1 MRHNKKTRGM
11 YKLHIIL
18 ILLIVNNLIALAST
32 TSLAEESNLADS
44 TKLQKE
50 KVLTAVEQMPE
61 FPGGEKALM
70 DFLSRNINYPQRAM
84 ENGIQGRV
92 IVQFVVTKNGTVG
105 EVKVLNKVYPDL
117 DNEAIRLC
125 KSLPK
130 FIPGKMNGQ
139 PVNVWYT
146 MPITFKLQG
155 LDNSSD
161 NTSQIQETNNLI
173 VKAFGDKT
181 NNPVSINS
189 LAIVEDDIVTSVD
202 MFPEFPGGNAAL
214 MKFLSHNINYPQ
226 EAMENGIQGKVVV
239 QFIVKKDGTIGT
251 VKVVKSVHPLL
262 DEEAK
267 RLVKMLPKFEP
278 AYRDE
283 KPVNTWY
290 TLPVTFK
297 LQGLAKEPKKP
308 KLFTVLTEVD
318 KYPQFIGGEETLR
331 LFYGNFR
338 FPETAFIKT
347 KKGKRLRNFQGQ
359 IDAHFLIKDD
369 GTVGD
374 IKIVKSI
381 HHSVDEEFKR
391 MIKKFLFEPGIKDGK
406 TIDTWC
412 SISCYFKEKK

>member
-1 MRHNKKTRGM
+1 MRHNKKTRSI

-32 TSLAEESNLADS
+32 TSTTEHSNLADS
-44 TKLQKE
+44 TKLLQE
-50 KVLTAVEQMPE
+50 KGFTLVEQMPQ
-61 FPGGEKALM
+61 FPGGEKAMM

-84 ENGIQGRV
+84 ENGIQGKV
-92 IVQFVVTKNGTVG
+92 VVQFVVTKNGTIG
-105 EVKVLNKVYPDL
+105 EVKVIRSIDPDL
-117 DNEAIRLC
+117 DKEAIRLC

-146 MPITFKLQG
+146 MPITFKLQE

-161 NTSQIQETNNLI
+161 NTSQIQGTNNLI
-173 VKAFGDKT
+173 VKAYGDKT

-189 LAIVEDDIVTSVD
+189 LAIVEDDIVTAVD
-202 MFPEFPGGNAAL
+202 MFPEFPGGNTAL

-226 EAMENGIQGKVVV
+226 KAMENGIQGKVVV

-297 LQGLAKEPKKP
+297 LQGLDKKP
-308 KLFTVLTEVD
+308 TLFTVLTEVD
-318 KYPQFIGGEETLR
+318 KNPQFIGGEETLR
-331 LFYGNFR
+331 LFIRNFR
-338 FPETAFIKT
+338 YPETAFIKT
-347 KKGKRLRNFQGQ
+347 KKGKMLRNFQGQ

-391 MIKKFLFEPGIKDGK
+391 IIKSFLFEPGIKDGK
-406 TIDTWC
+406 PIDTWC
-412 SISCYFKEKK
+412 SISCYFNKREVL